1 MLTIS
6 KQHLILGLTVA
17 RPQPNGSNND
27 DYISRQAAMD
37 RRSEAAWKNA
47 PKRFLKEAAKVGLD
61 AGKVEYESA
70 SVAPYDPEFSSKET
84 PYDPDYASR
93 AYNPNMADLV
103 DDYVDEIVERMHQ
116 SGKLLELDISR
127 FVLIALVRH
136 IAEELKR
143 PVELELARNRALLL
157 GRIASYLVA
166 DEKGNI
172 LARIH
177 ALLHAIP
184 RLAVENG
191 YSSMRASALQCGASV
206 EWLRKSRNKVCALL
220 ELDPPAHG
228 VKTDEARAKYKTN
241 AQNNHWRHQLYEA
254 PTRKPNE

>member
-1 MLTIS
+1 MTQ
-6 KQHLILGLTVA
+6 QHIILGPPVA
-17 RPQPNGSNND
+17 RPQPNGSND

-61 AGKVEYESA
+61 AGKVDYESA

-93 AYNPNMADLV
+93 AYTPNMADLV
-103 DDYVDEIVERMHQ
+103 DDYVDEMVEKIIL
-116 SGKLLELDISR
+116 SSDGLFDLDISQAGLAG
-127 FVLIALVRH
+127 LIRH
-136 IAEELKR
+136 IAEQLKK
-143 PVELELARNRALLL
+143 PVEEELARNRALLL

-191 YSSMRASALQCGASV
+191 YSSMRASALHCGASV